1 MIAYSIAASRLCKSV
16 QRTIVSTDS
25 KEIARVAKKYGAEVP
40 FMRPAKFAQ
49 DHSTDLDV
57 FSHAIKWLEKEGGS
71 LPDLLVQLRP
81 TTPLRD
87 PVFIGEAIKKIKN
100 NSQANSLRSA
110 HQVGQPP
117 QKMFQIS
124 TAGFWNGFFPNDLR
138 PEYYNLPRQ
147 AFPEAYCPNGYVD
160 IIRPNFVKDNNYSQL
175 FGPKIFAFI
184 TPHISDIDHTED
196 IEHAEYIL
204 QKNPNPLFDY
214 LSKNF
219 PQEKKS

>member
-1 MIAYSIAASRLCKSV
+1 MKIFSIIQARGGSKRIPKKNLKLLGGYPLIAYSIAASRLCKSV

-87 PVFIGEAIKKIKN
+87 PVLIGEAIKKIKN
-100 NSQANSLRSA
+100 NPQANSLRSA

-124 TAGFWNGFFPNDLR
+124 TAGFWNGFFP
-138 PEYYNLPRQ
+138 
-147 AFPEAYCPNGYVD
+147 
-160 IIRPNFVKDNNYSQL
+160 NYSQL